1 MHKCPDLLSIGLSFI
16 LKCKNIIENKQITQD
31 SIIHN
36 LTLNLVEQ
44 QRVLEKSAGGNSV
57 RFEEDREDLRED
69 K

>member
-1 MHKCPDLLSIGLSFI
+1 M
-16 LKCKNIIENKQITQD
+16 QD
-31 SIIHN
+31 SIMHN

-44 QRVLEKSAGGNSV
+44 QRVLEKSGGKKGSSV